1 MWCRS
6 VGCILAE
13 LLYRKPLFPGKDYI
27 DQLKL
32 IIKMLGSPC
41 DSDLV
46 FISSSK
52 ARAYIKALPYAQVSS
67 KKRSHAACLCSHA
80 LLYKQM

>member
-1 MWCRS
+1 M
-6 VGCILAE
+6 GCILAE

-41 DSDLV
+41 DDDLE

-52 ARAYIKALPYAQVSS
+52 ARAYIKALPYAQVSEAEARNS
-67 KKRSHAACLCSHA
+67 WQHSAA
-80 LLYKQM
+80 